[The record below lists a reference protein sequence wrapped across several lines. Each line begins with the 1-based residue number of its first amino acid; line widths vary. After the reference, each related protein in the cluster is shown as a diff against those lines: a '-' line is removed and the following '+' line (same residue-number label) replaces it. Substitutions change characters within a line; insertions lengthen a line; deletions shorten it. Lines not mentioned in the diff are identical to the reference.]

1 MMVVAGAVLLVIA
14 SILNIWLPFNKN
26 MWTSSYAVLMAGWAS
41 TFLGILFWIVDL
53 RGLKRWAT
61 PFVIFGMNA
70 IVVYVASEILAI
82 LLGVFQTTGPTGTP
96 VSIQEY
102 IYRSWFAPLA
112 SPANAS
118 LLFSIV
124 FDGLMFLLAW
134 ALWKKR
140 WFLKV

>member
-1 MMVVAGAVLLVIA
+1 MRRLTAVILLLLALFYYVID
-14 SILNIWLPFNKN
+14 
-26 MWTSSYAVLMAGWAS
+26 VLGY
-41 TFLGILFWIVDL
+41 
-53 RGLKRWAT
+53 RRWALFFT
-61 PFVIFGMNA
+61 VIGMNA

-118 LLFSIV
+118 LLFSFCLFI
-124 FDGLMFLLAW
+124 
-134 ALWKKR
+134 
-140 WFLKV
+140 